1 MKLKLKILFLHTFF
15 EQPIVHAHKEKGTT
29 HGITIHKQNSQA
41 NVFRILQQKE
51 RKTNEM

>member
-41 NVFRILQQKE
+41 NPASHFSRQPKE
-51 RKTNEM
+51 RKNK